1 MKRWIRTTVL
11 VVLGLMVALL
21 LLGLCLG
28 RVVKA
33 AIETVGPRFTGTPV
47 TVEDV
52 DISPRIGSVTLRGL
66 VVGNPAPYTDPYA
79 LRLGEVHVQID
90 VPSLRSNT
98 VVVRSILVTEADVAF
113 EGAPTH
119 SNIRKLIDTLNQRVG
134 QDAVKPSALTNS
146 TPDRRVR
153 LDEFVIHRMRVRARL
168 SLAGLATPAATLTLP
183 EVRLE
188 GLGSKSA
195 GLTMAELGRDLI
207 QAIYSQVLSALGPK
221 FWLTKE
227 TQEGTHWLRE
237 KTSGALKD
245 ASKAVENLFRKK
257 DAGNSSAPR

>member
-1 MKRWIRTTVL
+1 MKRWIRTTGL
-11 VVLGLMVALL
+11 VVLGLVVVLVLL
-21 LLGLCLG
+21 VLCLG

-52 DISPRIGSVTLRGL
+52 DISPRSGSVTLRGL

-79 LRLGEVHVQID
+79 LRLGEVHVQVD
-90 VPSLRSNT
+90 LATLRSNT

-119 SNIRKLIDTLNQRVG
+119 SNIRKLVDTLNHRVG
-134 QDAVKPSALTNS
+134 QDAVNPSTQKNS
-146 TPDRRVR
+146 TPARRVR
-153 LDEFVIHRMRVRARL
+153 VDEFVIQRMRVRARL

-207 QAIYSQVLSALGPK
+207 QAVYSRVLSAVGPK

-227 TQEGTHWLRE
+227 TQEGSHWLRE
-237 KTSGALKD
+237 KTSGALRD

-257 DAGNSSAPR
+257 DAGDKSAPR